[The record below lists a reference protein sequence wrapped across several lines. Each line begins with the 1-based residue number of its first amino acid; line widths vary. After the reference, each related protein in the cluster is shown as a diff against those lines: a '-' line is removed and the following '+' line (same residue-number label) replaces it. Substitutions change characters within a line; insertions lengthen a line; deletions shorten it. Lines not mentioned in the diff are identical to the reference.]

1 MQHRVV
7 LARTSLEVGLWI
19 GMLGG
24 AVELIVAAYRR
35 WVLDRLLFVGSDYW
49 WLTPLLAGVIVGV
62 ANVLATAV
70 VPRRLATFA
79 KRVRFAVPLILAS
92 LGVLWMF
99 RWLAPSAAFVLA
111 IGVGA
116 CGSSWLIP
124 RTRRFD
130 RVVRRSLPFMGLAPL
145 LLGISLHLD
154 TSRLASHRATH
165 NIGAPN
171 VLLLVLDTVR
181 AIELGLYGFTPS
193 NSPAIDGLGNAGV
206 VFDQAFS
213 TAPWSAPSHA
223 SLFTGRKPAELTI
236 DWDRPLDA
244 TFPTLAEELGRAGY
258 STVGIVA
265 NTAYTSAETGLDRGF
280 DWYEDYRLT
289 MRRALTMP
297 SLTRRLLDRKR
308 EWLHE
313 PPLDGAGRIPAES
326 VSRRFLAWLERRPQQ
341 PYFAFLNFYDAHA
354 PYSAPEPFWSRF
366 LPGETRR
373 AVPIRVMRRG
383 DPTDA
388 SARRAYD
395 AAISHLDSEIG
406 ELIGSMLKRGF
417 LNNTLVIVTADHG
430 EEFNEHA
437 ALGHGQTLHTQALRV
452 PLLLFWPGHLA
463 PIRVADP
470 VSLARVPATIMELVG
485 QPGPFPGPSL
495 APLWRGESAPQVAVL
510 STVTFAPI
518 RNAPETEARRS
529 IASVQVGRFHY
540 IQYPGDSV
548 GRLYDHVTDPLE
560 MRNLAWGANAENVL
574 RSLRDSLSVGL
585 RDQRQATSNQG
596 RASPLGWSPVAD
608 RRSLADSLKGRT
620 P

>member
-1 MQHRVV
+1 MHHRVV

-24 AVELIVAAYRR
+24 GVELMVAAWRR

-49 WLTPLLAGVIVGV
+49 WLTPLLAGAIVAA

-70 VPRRLATFA
+70 VPCRLTTLVQ
-79 KRVRFAVPLILAS
+79 RVRLAVPLILAS

-111 IGVGA
+111 IGVGT
-116 CGSSWLIP
+116 CGGSWLAL
-124 RTRRFD
+124 RAGRVD
-130 RVVRRSLPFMGLAPL
+130 RVVRRSLPVLGLAPL
-145 LLGISLHLD
+145 LLGVGLHLD
-154 TSRLASHRATH
+154 TSRWAASHRAH
-165 NIGAPN
+165 NLSAPN

-193 NSPAIDGLGNAGV
+193 TSPALDGLGAAGV

-223 SLFTGRKPAELTI
+223 SLFTGRNPAELSI

-265 NTAYTSAETGLDRGF
+265 NTAYASAETGLGRGF
-280 DWYEDYRLT
+280 DRYEDYQLT
-289 MRRALTMP
+289 LRRALAMP
-297 SLTRRLLDRKR
+297 SLTRRFLDRKR

-326 VSRRFLAWLERRPQQ
+326 VNRRLLSWLERRPQR

-373 AVPIRVMRRG
+373 AVPIRATRRG
-383 DPTDA
+383 DPTES

-406 ELIGSMLKRGF
+406 LLLGSMLERGF
-417 LNNTLVIVTADHG
+417 LDNTIVVVTADHG

-437 ALGHGQTLHTQALRV
+437 ALGHGQTLHTQAIRV
-452 PLLLFWPGHLA
+452 PLLLFWPGHLPA
-463 PIRVADP
+463 TRVTAP
-470 VSLARVPATIMELVG
+470 VSLVRLPATIMDLVG
-485 QPGPFPGPSL
+485 MAGPFPGPSL
-495 APLWRGESAPQVAVL
+495 VPLWRGGSAPQVAAV
-510 STVTFAPI
+510 STVTFA
-518 RNAPETEARRS
+518 AFQHGESTAARRS
-529 IASVQVGRFHY
+529 LASVQVGQFHY
-540 IQYPGDSV
+540 IQFPGDSV

-560 MRNLAWGANAENVL
+560 MHNLAWARSAGDVL
-574 RSLRDSLSVGL
+574 GQLRDSL
-585 RDQRQATSNQG
+585 RIATHAV
-596 RASPLGWSPVAD
+596 RAG
-608 RRSLADSLKGRT
+608 KGGHHVN
-620 P
+620 

>member
-7 LARTSLEVGLWI
+7 LARTSLETGLWI

-24 AVELIVAAYRR
+24 GVELIVAAHRR
-35 WVLDRLLFVGSDYW
+35 WMLDQLLFVGSDYW
-49 WLTPLLAGVIVGV
+49 WLTPLLAGAIVGV
-62 ANVLATAV
+62 ATVLATAL
-70 VPRRLATFA
+70 VPRRLASFA
-79 KRVRFAVPLILAS
+79 HRVRLAVPLILAS

-99 RWLAPSAAFVLA
+99 RWLAPSAALVLA
-111 IGVGA
+111 VGLGT
-116 CGSSWLIP
+116 CGASWLSA
-124 RTRRFD
+124 RAGRVD
-130 RVVRRSLPFMGLAPL
+130 RIVRRSLPLMGLAPVL
-145 LLGISLHLD
+145 FGISLHLD

-165 NIGAPN
+165 NIAAPN

-193 NSPAIDGLGNAGV
+193 NSPAIDGLGNSGV

-223 SLFTGRKPAELTI
+223 SLFTGRKPTELSI

-244 TFPTLAEELGRAGY
+244 TFPTLAEELVRAGY

-265 NTAYTSAETGLDRGF
+265 NTAYTSAETGLARGF

-297 SLTRRLLDRKR
+297 SLTRRILDRKR
-308 EWLHE
+308 QWLHE

-326 VSRRFLAWLERRPQQ
+326 ISRRFLAWLERRPLQ

-373 AVPIRVMRRG
+373 AVPIRMMRRG
-383 DPTDA
+383 DPTQH

-406 ELIGSMLKRGF
+406 ELIGSMLERGF

-463 PIRVADP
+463 PARVADP
-470 VSLARVPATIMELVG
+470 VSLARLPATIMELVG
-485 QPGPFPGPSL
+485 QPALFPGPSL
-495 APLWRGESAPQVAVL
+495 TPLWRNEPKQQVAAF
-510 STVTFAPI
+510 STVAFPQL
-518 RNAPETEARRS
+518 RNTGASEERTS
-529 IASVQVGRFHY
+529 LASVQVGRFHY

-548 GRLYDHVTDPLE
+548 GRLYDHDTDPLE
-560 MRNLAWGANAENVL
+560 VRSLAWDRSVYDVL
-574 RSLRDSLSVGL
+574 RSLRDSL
-585 RDQRQATSNQG
+585 RMATREG
-596 RASPLGWSPVAD
+596 RERNRGT
-608 RRSLADSLKGRT
+608 T